1 LRLAC
6 ARGTLTGVATTCLII
21 DDSTEFLASAT
32 RLLESQG
39 VQVVGSAT
47 TGLEAIE
54 LAEALAPDVDQGD
67 VELGQ
72 EDGVGLGG
80 RLLARVRSMAVV
92 LISSHDQDDLTELIA
107 GSGAA
112 GFIAKG
118 DLSAAA
124 IAELVG

>member
-1 LRLAC
+1 
-6 ARGTLTGVATTCLII
+6 VATTCLIV
-21 DDSTEFLASAT
+21 DDSPEFLASAT

-39 VQVVGSAT
+39 VRVLGSAT
-47 TGLEAIE
+47 SGGEALE
-54 LAEALAPDVDQGD
+54 LAEALAPDVALVD

-72 EDGVGLGG
+72 EDGIGLGG

-92 LISSHDQDDLTELIA
+92 LISSHEQDDLAELIA
-107 GSGAA
+107 ESGLA

-118 DLSAAA
+118 NLSAAA